1 MQLKTF
7 LSLTPGY
14 VFTFFNTYFV
24 ENFKTIIELLLICPD
39 KVVRSV
45 VSSIMAYCINI
56 LVSFYNLPLDVDPE
70 EKLDEQR
77 TRVNQ
82 LVLDFL
88 KNYLSLLPTEVAK
101 NWNKFQQ
108 YFDVF
113 FNHFSINKL
122 FFLK

>member
-24 ENFKTIIELLLICPD
+24 ENFKGIIELLLICPD
-39 KVVRSV
+39 KLVRSV

-56 LVSFYNLPLDVDPE
+56 LISFYNLPLDMDPE
-70 EKLDEQR
+70 EKLDETR

-82 LVLDFL
+82 VVLEFL
-88 KNYLSLLPTEVAK
+88 KNYISLLPTEVAK

-113 FNHFSINKL
+113 LHFFQIHNK
-122 FFLK
+122 